1 MAFSTT
7 YDTGLIGELTLASD
21 GESIIGCWF
30 ENDRLFGD
38 TVEGPLIAN
47 DDVPVFD
54 DARQWLD
61 KYFKGENPAITELPL
76 NPNGSD
82 FRHLVW
88 QKIREIPY
96 GTTTTYGEIARQI
109 EFETGKRV
117 SSQAVGGAVGHN
129 PLCVIVP
136 CHRVMGANGNLPG
149 FGGGL
154 DTKVKLLEH
163 ERVDMRRFF
172 RPKKGTAL

>member
-88 QKIREIPY
+88 QKNREIPY

-136 CHRVMGANGNLPG
+136 CHRVMGANGNLTG

>member
-109 EFETGKRV
+109 EFETGKRG
-117 SSQAVGGAVGHN
+117 SSQGGGGAVGHN

-136 CHRVMGANGNLPG
+136 CHRVMGANGNLTG

>member
-21 GESIIGCWF
+21 RESIIGCWF

-47 DDVPVFD
+47 DDVPVYD
-54 DARQWLD
+54 DERQRLD

-136 CHRVMGANGNLPG
+136 CHRVMGANGNLTG

>member
-136 CHRVMGANGNLPG
+136 CHRVMGANGNLTG

>member
-1 MAFSTT
+1 MNWVWNNL
-7 YDTGLIGELTLASD
+7 DLIGELTLASD

-136 CHRVMGANGNLPG
+136 CHRVMGANGNLTG

>member
-136 CHRVMGANGNLPG
+136 CHRVMGANGNLTG
-149 FGGGL
+149 FGGGI

>member
-38 TVEGPLIAN
+38 TVEGPLVAN

-61 KYFKGENPAITELPL
+61 KYFKGKNPAIAELPL

-136 CHRVMGANGNLPG
+136 CHRVVGANGNLTG

-154 DTKVKLLEH
+154 DTKVKLLKHEH
-163 ERVDMRRFF
+163 VDMGRFY

>member
-21 GESIIGCWF
+21 RESIIGCWF

-136 CHRVMGANGNLPG
+136 CHRVMGANGNLTG

>member
-7 YDTGLIGELTLASD
+7 YDTGLIGKLTLASD
-21 GESIIGCWF
+21 GKSIIGCWF

-38 TVEGPLIAN
+38 TVDDPLIEN

-61 KYFKGENPAITELPL
+61 RYFRGEKPDIDDLPL
-76 NPNGSD
+76 NPNGSK

-88 QKIREIPY
+88 GKLREIPY
-96 GTTTTYGEIARQI
+96 GATVTYGDIAHQL

-117 SSQAVGGAVGHN
+117 ASQAVGGAVGHN
-129 PLCVIVP
+129 PLCVIMP
-136 CHRVMGANGNLPG
+136 CHRVVGANGNLTG
-149 FGGGL
+149 FGGGI
-154 DTKVKLLEH
+154 DRKIKLLEH
-163 ERVDMRRFF
+163 EHVDMEQFY